1 MLLKTGLNN
10 ILLPIVEHCSAEQYC
25 EQVGTIWAA
34 KYCSGLFST
43 TLLQTGRFLQ
53 CAWAEVRLRI
63 LNELQCSLSSETK
76 ISSSVLSGNSLQ
88 ISGENYSRWMCPND

>member
-53 CAWAEVRLRI
+53 CAW
-63 LNELQCSLSSETK
+63 K
-76 ISSSVLSGNSLQ
+76 ITH
-88 ISGENYSRWMCPND
+88 IK